1 MARNTTKVSQ
11 IVNDF
16 LLTMGHDD
24 FVNDI
29 DEAVLKNFAKR
40 GIREFGFDMMNRVKS
55 LKLSVNSATDTVDL
69 PDDYVDM
76 VKIGIVGTDG
86 IVYVLG
92 ENKNINIS
100 QKYNTD
106 SNNNPIDS
114 NNDGIFDRVE
124 SKGATSSTN
133 NSTSKISDGFE
144 DYVFRN
150 YVYGG
155 SEGRL
160 YGVGGGQ
167 YEGGYRINL
176 DQNRIEM
183 QTSNNITEVVI
194 EYIADEAR
202 SVDPTVHIY
211 LEEALRSYMYFKIVE
226 RKSSVPMGEKQRAR
240 AEYYNERRKAN
251 ARMKAFSKE
260 EALKTIRKNFKQAP
274 KG

>member
-1 MARNTTKVSQ
+1 MARNTVKVSQ

-16 LLTMGHDD
+16 LLTTGHDD
-24 FVNDI
+24 FANDT
-29 DEAVLKNFAKR
+29 DESVLKNFAKR
-40 GIREFGFDMMNRVKS
+40 GIREFGFDVMNRVKS
-55 LKLSVNSATDTVDL
+55 LKLSVNSSTDTVDL
-69 PDDYVDM
+69 PDDYVDI

-100 QKYNTD
+100 QKYKTD

-114 NNDGIFDRVE
+114 DGDGINDRVDA
-124 SKGATSSTN
+124 KGATSSTN
-133 NSTSKISDGFE
+133 NSTSNLGDGFE

-150 YVYGG
+150 YLYGG
-155 SEGRL
+155 VEGRL
-160 YGVGGGQ
+160 YGIGGGQ

-183 QTSNNITEVVI
+183 EASNNITEVVI
-194 EYIADEAR
+194 EYIADEAKA
-202 SVDPTVHIY
+202 VDPTVHVY
-211 LEEALRSYMYFKIVE
+211 LEEALRSYMYFKVIE
-226 RKSSVPMGEKQRAR
+226 RRSSVPAAEKQRAR

-251 ARMKAFSKE
+251 SRMKAFSKE

>member
-1 MARNTTKVSQ
+1 MARNTIKVSQ

-24 FVNDI
+24 YANDI

-40 GIREFGFDMMNRVKS
+40 GVREFGFDISNRVRS
-55 LKLSVNSATDTVDL
+55 LKLTVDTATDTVEL
-69 PDDYVDM
+69 PDDFVGL
-76 VKIGIVGTDG
+76 VKIGVVGSDG

-100 QKYNTD
+100 RKYATE
-106 SNNNPIDS
+106 SNVTYDA
-114 NNDGIFDRVE
+114 DGDGLLDRVDD
-124 SKGATSSTN
+124 KGATTGTA
-133 NSTSKISDGFE
+133 NSTANISDGFE

-150 YVYGG
+150 YLYGG
-155 SEGRL
+155 VEGRL
-160 YGVGGGQ
+160 YGIGGGQ
-167 YEGGYRINL
+167 YEGQYRLNL

-183 QTSNNITEVVI
+183 DTRNNISEVVV

-202 SVDPTVHIY
+202 AKDPHVHAY

-226 RKSSVPMGEKQRAR
+226 RKASVPTAEKQRAR

-274 KG
+274 EY

>member
-1 MARNTTKVSQ
+1 MARNTIKVSQ

-100 QKYNTD
+100 QKYKTD

-114 NNDGIFDRVE
+114 NNDGVFDRVE

-133 NSTSKISDGFE
+133 NSTSNISDGFE

>member
-1 MARNTTKVSQ
+1 MARNTIKVSQ

-29 DEAVLKNFAKR
+29 DESVLKNFAKR

-55 LKLSVNSATDTVDL
+55 LKLSVNSSTDTVDL

-76 VKIGIVGTDG
+76 IKIGVVGSDG

-106 SNNNPIDS
+106 SNDNPIDS
-114 NNDGIFDRVE
+114 DNDGVYDRVD
-124 SKGATSSTN
+124 SKGATSGTN
-133 NSTSKISDGFE
+133 SSTSNIDDGFE

-155 SEGRL
+155 IEGRL

-183 QTSNNITEVVI
+183 QTSNNITEVVV

-211 LEEALRSYMYFKIVE
+211 LEEALRSYIYFKIVE
-226 RKSSVPMGEKQRAR
+226 RKSSVPLGEKQRAR
-240 AEYYNERRKAN
+240 SEYYNERRKAN
-251 ARMKAFSKE
+251 SRMKAFSKE
-260 EALKTIRKNFKQAP
+260 EALKTIRKNFKQSP